1 MINISSVA
9 SSGHYAVIARPNC
22 SLSPAGT
29 LLVFSIISLISLII
43 AFAFLLIGAWPVL
56 PFAGAELLALGYCF
70 YHTLLHSGDFE
81 RLSIDD
87 DKVIVESHEPSQ
99 DKRIEL
105 SSYWSRVVL
114 DCLPNG
120 YCSRLALR
128 SKGHEVEFG
137 RLMTS
142 EERLNVAGQLKLRLG
157 GFLA

>member
-1 MINISSVA
+1 MINVSTAA
-9 SSGHYAVIARPNC
+9 SSGHYTVIAKPNC

-29 LLVFSIISLISLII
+29 LLAFTIISLVSLLI

-70 YHTLLHSGDFE
+70 YHILLHSSDFE
-81 RLSIDD
+81 RLTIED
-87 DKVIVESHEPSQ
+87 DKVIVETHEPSL

-105 SSYWSRVVL
+105 SSYWSKVVL
-114 DCLPNG
+114 DCMPNG
-120 YCSRLALR
+120 DCNRLALR

-142 EERLNVAGQLKLRLG
+142 EERLNIGCQLKLRLG
-157 GFLA
+157 GFLK

>member
-1 MINISSVA
+1 MINVSSVA
-9 SSGHYAVIARPNC
+9 SSGHYTVIAKPNC

-29 LLVFSIISLISLII
+29 LLAFSIISLISLLI

-70 YHTLLHSGDFE
+70 YHILLHSGDFE
-81 RLSIDD
+81 RLSIED
-87 DKVIVESHEPSQ
+87 DKVIVETHEPSQ
-99 DKRIEL
+99 DKRVEL
-105 SSYWSRVVL
+105 SSYWSKVVL

-120 YCSRLALR
+120 YCRRLALR

-142 EERLNVAGQLKLRLG
+142 EERLNIGGQLKLRLG
-157 GFLA
+157 GF